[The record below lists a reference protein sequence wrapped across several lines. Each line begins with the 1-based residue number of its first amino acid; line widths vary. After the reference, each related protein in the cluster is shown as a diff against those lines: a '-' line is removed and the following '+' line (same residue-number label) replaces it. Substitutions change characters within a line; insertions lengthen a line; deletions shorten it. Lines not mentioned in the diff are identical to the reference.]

1 MADLLLI
8 FNVNDCLFESMPTSH
23 YSRYAPRAVFG
34 IEGQPV
40 AQHSSECTDT
50 LIHLN

>member
-1 MADLLLI
+1 MADLLVI
-8 FNVNDCLFESMPTSH
+8 FMLMTAYLKAWQPHVRH
-23 YSRYAPRAVFG
+23 APRVVFG

-40 AQHSSECTDT
+40 AQPSGECTDT